1 MVNKKNIGAEYTCQ
15 VKEAK
20 ISFTDTGKGYPNL
33 VFLHG
38 FLETKEV
45 WIDWSSRIPSNYRII
60 TIDLPGH
67 GKSEPIGY
75 YHSME
80 LMAEIVFGV
89 LKQIGI
95 RRYFL
100 VGHSM
105 GGYVCL
111 AYASLF
117 PEKLKAIALIQSTAF
132 ADSEER
138 KKIRDKAIKLVKK
151 NHTKYIESTFTTLF
165 TPAFRRK
172 NKKLIQT
179 MMDKASEMSPQ
190 AIAASL
196 HGLKDRPSRVSIL
209 QDKAIPCLFL
219 AGEIDKTISLVDAAL
234 QHQEIATS
242 ELQVIP
248 KAGHMAYL
256 EVPELC
262 FPPFIQFVKSNI
274 NHSHEQ

>member
-179 MMDKASEMSPQ
+179 MMDKA
-190 AIAASL
+190 
-196 HGLKDRPSRVSIL
+196 
-209 QDKAIPCLFL
+209 IPCLFL